1 MMKKYE
7 IYRYAYVDE
16 TETIEVPD
24 NVKFFLLH
32 STGLK
37 KVTDYGV
44 VTQNDY
50 IAVIDYDK
58 SMLAKLEL
66 RNESSINTEIVNAGK
81 KYIFII
87 LRGVYPISKNFP
99 TTEEAPTIDT
109 FFIKTR
115 IINNSSNK
123 SIFDSVKEG
132 MTEEEIK
139 DILMPAIYYQKVNEF
154 DKDDKNYLDV
164 TNVVVGS
171 QYNTDMEVM
180 SIERNSYK
188 IHEIFPLN
196 TNRLK
201 VEPSTKEEYDKHFNE
216 LIKKF

>member
-1 MMKKYE
+1 MKKYE
-7 IYRYAYVDE
+7 MYRYAYINEVE
-16 TETIEVPD
+16 IIKVPD
-24 NVKFFLLH
+24 DVKFFLLH
-32 STGLK
+32 STRIE

-50 IAVIDYDK
+50 IAIIDYDK
-58 SMLAKLEL
+58 SIFTKLEL
-66 RNESSINTEIVNAGK
+66 QNESFVNMEIINVGK

-87 LRGVYPISKNFP
+87 LRDVYPISKNFP
-99 TTEEAPTIDT
+99 IIEEAPVIDT
-109 FFIKTR
+109 FYIKTR
-115 IINNSSNK
+115 TILKSSSNK
-123 SIFDSVKEG
+123 SVFNDIKEG

-139 DILMPAIYYQKVNEF
+139 DLLMPAIYYQKVNGF

-164 TNVVVGS
+164 TNIVVGS

-180 SIERNSYK
+180 SIERNSYR

-201 VEPSTKEEYDKHFNE
+201 VEPSTKEEYEKHFNE